1 MGKGVDPA
9 MDIKLDDEVETMAQA
24 MALFVTYVE
33 ETWAE
38 PEKRSEAYKQ
48 LLLDIADETWGFPNA
63 FHSWR
68 TKKDSER
75 LEFIAFQ
82 LPGCE

>member
-1 MGKGVDPA
+1 MIIFPLA
-9 MDIKLDDEVETMAQA
+9 MDEVETMAQA

-38 PEKRSEAYKQ
+38 PEKRAEAYKQ

-63 FHSWR
+63 FGAWR
-68 TKKDSER
+68 TKR
-75 LEFIAFQ
+75 
-82 LPGCE
+82 GV